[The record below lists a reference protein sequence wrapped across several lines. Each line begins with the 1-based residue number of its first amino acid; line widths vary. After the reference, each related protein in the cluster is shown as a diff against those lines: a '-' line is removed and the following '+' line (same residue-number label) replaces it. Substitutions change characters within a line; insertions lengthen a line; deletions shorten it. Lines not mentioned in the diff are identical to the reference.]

1 MGTELIVARTLQSK
15 KQELLTN
22 TKCDTTFSP
31 GKKHMNEVLLGAGL
45 LEVILR
51 GWRKGTIGTNK
62 IGCESLIHEFK
73 LQGLVEMTSVTKESY
88 VSSCMVCVQVGT
100 FRQDEKAFNATIQV
114 EKTMNKQL
122 TKSRFALPLL

>member
-1 MGTELIVARTLQSK
+1 
-15 KQELLTN
+15 
-22 TKCDTTFSP
+22 
-31 GKKHMNEVLLGAGL
+31 MNEVLLGAGL

-51 GWRKGTIGTNK
+51 GWRKGSKGTNK

-88 VSSCMVCVQVGT
+88 VSSCMVCMVCVQVGT
-100 FRQDEKAFNATIQV
+100 FRQDEKAFNAAIQA
-114 EKTMNKQL
+114 EKTMNKQF